1 MKSINKTTSII
12 IALLLFALTT
22 NAQQL
27 GLGPHGGRLKIAG
40 NYKIEL
46 LGCENYLEVYVFD
59 IDTEAVNNANIKGN
73 IEFFYRDQAT
83 LSYPLV
89 KYGMDGFT
97 AKIPITTFF
106 QCRVSLDINSEFIV
120 TEKFDNE
127 CLNTNRN

>member
-1 MKSINKTTSII
+1 MKTTILISI
-12 IALLLFALTT
+12 LFLFALTA
-22 NAQQL
+22 NAQQS
-27 GLGPHGGRLKIAG
+27 GLGPHGGRLKTEG

-46 LGCENYLEVYVFD
+46 FGCENYLEVYIFD

-73 IEFFYRDQAT
+73 VEFFYRDQAT

-97 AKIPITTFF
+97 VKIPITTFF

-127 CLNTNRN
+127 CLNTKRN